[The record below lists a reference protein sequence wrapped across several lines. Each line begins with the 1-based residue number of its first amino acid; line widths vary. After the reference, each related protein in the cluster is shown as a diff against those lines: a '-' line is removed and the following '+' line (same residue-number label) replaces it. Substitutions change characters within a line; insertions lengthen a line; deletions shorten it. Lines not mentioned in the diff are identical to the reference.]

1 MSSYQDRPRW
11 NDIFVKRPVIAI
23 VVSLLL
29 LLAGLR
35 SAIDIP
41 VLQFPVIK
49 SSSIQIM
56 TPYPGATAESVQG
69 FVTEP
74 IERVANAI
82 PGVDYVESTT
92 TSGESIVTAWMKLN
106 EDSTDALA
114 ELSSG
119 LSQIR
124 LELPDGAEDPFIE
137 VSRADSP
144 YASFYLAVRVPETRP
159 LGEVTDI
166 VQRDIVPQ
174 LTSVPNVQRVENSG
188 VRPAMRIWL
197 NAWKMAALNVTAH
210 EVRDTLQS
218 NNVIS
223 ALGAS
228 ESATQRITLKTDAT
242 ARTAED
248 FQSMIIRS
256 ENGAEIRLGDVARI
270 ELGIEEMQ
278 MRSRYDQDI
287 VVFLPIYAAPG
298 ASEIA
303 VADALYDRIEEIN
316 KILPDDLELFMAF
329 DISNYMRDS
338 LREIVITLGETI
350 LLVGFV
356 VVALM
361 GSFRT
366 ALVPLMT
373 IPISLLGAVAAMSV
387 IGFSF
392 NLLTVLAIVLSVGL
406 VVDDAIVV
414 VENVARNLR
423 SGMSRYDAALT
434 SSRRLLG
441 PITAMTATLAVVY
454 APIGFLSGLS
464 GVLFREFAFALGIA
478 VLISGFVAL
487 TLSPILSAWVCPDQ
501 GHESATTRWVNRR
514 FDRTAD
520 IYARVVDFSLKWR
533 YQLIT
538 ASVFFSLLSAP
549 LYLFS
554 LKELSPVEDQSSLG
568 LVFESAPEASLT
580 ETLEGFYQ
588 VVSTLDDKPEP
599 SYMWQIVTPTGGFG
613 GQEFVPPGDRD
624 RPVKDMVFEIYQSIK
639 DSAIVSAIP
648 FEEASLPSAGRFD
661 VEVVITSSDSSENM
675 LKVARSIVDEA
686 QSSGNFLFVETD
698 IKIDR
703 VEAQFEIDKERLADL
718 GMSLGDLSGQIGL
731 MVSPAYITRFDERG
745 RAYRVIP
752 MLEDAQR
759 DSPSALLD
767 IPVKIPSGELV
778 PFGSLVTLTRTTE
791 PRALTRFQ
799 QKDGFKI
806 YGAILP
812 GTTKDQG
819 LSMIESIAERTLPD
833 GYVLDYL
840 GESRELRSEGNTMT
854 GVLGI
859 ATVLVFLVLAIQ
871 FNSFR
876 DPLIILLGS
885 IPLALFAALTIT
897 FLNFSTINIFSQVGL
912 ITLVGLVTKN
922 AILIVDFANH
932 ERMAGVD
939 KLNAIRN
946 GAIARLRPVLMTT
959 GATVLGHFPLVL
971 VTGAGA
977 EARNSIGAVL
987 VFGMLIGT
995 LFTLVILPAIYAV
1008 LASNRDMTKDITT
1021 DSAPVEDNQKALAEF
1036 T

>member
-1 MSSYQDRPRW
+1 MTAHQDRPRW
-11 NDIFVKRPVIAI
+11 NDIFVQRPVIAV
-23 VVSLLL
+23 VVSLFL

-35 SAIDIP
+35 AAIDIP

-49 SSSIQIM
+49 SSSIQII

-82 PGVDYVESTT
+82 PGVDYVESAT
-92 TSGESIVTAWMKLN
+92 TSGESIVTAWLQLN

-124 LELPDGAEDPFIE
+124 LELPEGAEDPFIE

-144 YASFYLAVRVPETRP
+144 YASFYLAVRIPENRP

-188 VRPAMRIWL
+188 VKPAMRIWL
-197 NAWKMAALNVTAH
+197 NAWKMAALDVTAH
-210 EVRDTLQS
+210 DVRETLQN
-218 NNVIS
+218 NNVIG

-228 ESATQRITLKTDAT
+228 ENATQRITLKTDST

-248 FQSMIIRS
+248 FQAMIIRARD
-256 ENGAEIRLGDVARI
+256 GAEIRLGDVARI
-270 ELGIEEMQ
+270 ELGLEEMQ
-278 MRSRYDQDI
+278 RRSRYDQDL

-303 VADALYDRIEEIN
+303 VADALYDRIDDIN
-316 KILPDDLELFMAF
+316 QVLPDDLELFMAF

-414 VENVARNLR
+414 VENVAKNLR
-423 SGMSRYDAALT
+423 SGMTRYEAALS

-441 PITAMTATLAVVY
+441 PIAAMTATLAVVY

-464 GVLFREFAFALGIA
+464 GVLFREFAFALAVA
-478 VLISGFVAL
+478 VLISGFVAM
-487 TLSPILSAWVCPDQ
+487 TLSPILSAWVCPSKGD
-501 GHESATTRWVNRR
+501 ESAATHWVNQR
-514 FDRTAD
+514 FDATAAA
-520 IYARVVDFSLKWR
+520 YARVVDFSIQWR

-538 ASVFFSLLSAP
+538 AGIFFSLLSAP
-549 LYLFS
+549 LYIYS

-568 LVFESAPEASLT
+568 LVVEAAPDASLE
-580 ETLEGFYQ
+580 ETLDGFYQ
-588 VVSTLDDKPEP
+588 VVSTLEDKPEP
-599 SYMWQIVTPTGGFG
+599 SYMWQVVTPTGGFG
-613 GQEFVPPGDRD
+613 GQEFVTPDERE
-624 RPVKDMVFEIYQSIK
+624 RPVKDMVFEIYESIK
-639 DSAIVSAIP
+639 QSSIVSAIP

-661 VEVVITSSDSSENM
+661 VEVVITSSDSNENM
-675 LKVARSIVDEA
+675 LKYARSIVEEA
-686 QSSGNFLFVETD
+686 QAAGRFLFVETD

-703 VEAQFEIDKERLADL
+703 MEAQFELDKERLADL
-718 GMSLGDLSGQIGL
+718 GMSLGDLSAQMSL
-731 MVSPAYITRFDERG
+731 MVSPAYVTRFDERG
-745 RAYRVIP
+745 RSYRVIP
-752 MLEDAQR
+752 MLENAQR
-759 DSPSALLD
+759 DSPQALLD
-767 IPVKIPSGELV
+767 IPVRIPNGELV
-778 PFGSLVTLTRTTE
+778 PFGSLVSLQRSTE

-819 LSMIESIAERTLPD
+819 LSLIESIAERTLPD

-840 GESRELRSEGNTMT
+840 GESRELRSEGSTMT

-859 ATVLVFLVLAIQ
+859 ATVLVFFVLAVQ

-912 ITLVGLVTKN
+912 VTLVGLVTKN
-922 AILIVDFANH
+922 AILIVDFANQ
-932 ERMAGVD
+932 ERVAGVAKFD
-939 KLNAIRN
+939 AIRH
-946 GAIARLRPVLMTT
+946 GAAARLRPVLMTT

-995 LFTLVILPAIYAV
+995 LFTLIILPAIYAV
-1008 LASNRDMTKDITT
+1008 LASNRDMTMDAGVSIS
-1021 DSAPVEDNQKALAEF
+1021 DAGADNPHAL

>member
-144 YASFYLAVRVPETRP
+144 YASFYLAVRVPETLP

-218 NNVIS
+218 NNVIG

-423 SGMSRYDAALT
+423 SGMSRYEAALT

-464 GVLFREFAFALGIA
+464 GVLFREFAFALGVA
-478 VLISGFVAL
+478 VLISGFVAM

-501 GHESATTRWVNRR
+501 GHESVTTRWVNRR
-514 FDRTAD
+514 FDRTAE
-520 IYARVVDFSLKWR
+520 IYSRVVDFSLRWR

-568 LVFESAPEASLT
+568 PVFESAPEASLT

-588 VVSTLDDKPEP
+588 VVSTLDEKPEP

-703 VEAQFEIDKERLADL
+703 VEAQYEIDKERLADL
-718 GMSLGDLSGQIGL
+718 GMSLGDLSAQMGL
-731 MVSPAYITRFDERG
+731 MVSSAYITRFDERG

-767 IPVKIPSGELV
+767 IPVKIPNGELV

-932 ERMAGVD
+932 ERMAGVE
-939 KLNAIRN
+939 KLDAIRN

-1008 LASNRDMTKDITT
+1008 LASNRDMTKDIAT
-1021 DSAPVEDNQKALAEF
+1021 DSASAEDNQTALA
-1036 T
+1036 

>member
-1 MSSYQDRPRW
+1 MTAHQDRPRW
-11 NDIFVKRPVIAI
+11 NDIFVQRPVIAV
-23 VVSLLL
+23 VVSLFL

-35 SAIDIP
+35 AAIDIP

-49 SSSIQIM
+49 SSSIQII

-82 PGVDYVESTT
+82 PGVDYVESAT
-92 TSGESIVTAWMKLN
+92 TSGESIVTAWLQLN

-124 LELPDGAEDPFIE
+124 LELPEGAEDPFIE

-144 YASFYLAVRVPETRP
+144 YASFYLAVRIPENRP

-188 VRPAMRIWL
+188 VKPAMRIWL
-197 NAWKMAALNVTAH
+197 NAWKMAALDVTAH
-210 EVRDTLQS
+210 DVRETLQN
-218 NNVIS
+218 NNVIG

-228 ESATQRITLKTDAT
+228 ENATQRITLKTDST

-248 FQSMIIRS
+248 FQAMIIRARD
-256 ENGAEIRLGDVARI
+256 GAEIRLGDVARI
-270 ELGIEEMQ
+270 ELGLEEMQ
-278 MRSRYDQDI
+278 RRSRYDQDL

-303 VADALYDRIEEIN
+303 VADALYDRIDDIN
-316 KILPDDLELFMAF
+316 QVLPDDLELFMAF

-414 VENVARNLR
+414 VENVAKNLR
-423 SGMSRYDAALT
+423 SGMTRCEAALS

-441 PITAMTATLAVVY
+441 PIAAMTATLAVVY

-464 GVLFREFAFALGIA
+464 GVLFREFAFALAVA
-478 VLISGFVAL
+478 VLISGFVAM
-487 TLSPILSAWVCPDQ
+487 TLSPILSAWVCPSKGD
-501 GHESATTRWVNRR
+501 ESAATHWVNQR
-514 FDRTAD
+514 FDATAAA
-520 IYARVVDFSLKWR
+520 YARVVDFSIQWR

-538 ASVFFSLLSAP
+538 AGIFFSLLSAP
-549 LYLFS
+549 LYIYS

-568 LVFESAPEASLT
+568 LVVEAAPDASLE
-580 ETLEGFYQ
+580 ETLDGFYQ
-588 VVSTLDDKPEP
+588 VVSTLEDKPEP
-599 SYMWQIVTPTGGFG
+599 SYMWQVVTPTGGFG
-613 GQEFVPPGDRD
+613 GQEFVTPDERE
-624 RPVKDMVFEIYQSIK
+624 RPVKDMVFEIYESIK
-639 DSAIVSAIP
+639 QSSIVSAIP

-675 LKVARSIVDEA
+675 LKYARSIVEEA
-686 QSSGNFLFVETD
+686 QAAGRFLFVETD

-703 VEAQFEIDKERLADL
+703 MEAQFELDKERLADL
-718 GMSLGDLSGQIGL
+718 GMSLGDLSAQMSL
-731 MVSPAYITRFDERG
+731 MVSPAYVTRFDERG
-745 RAYRVIP
+745 RSYRVIP
-752 MLEDAQR
+752 MLENAQR
-759 DSPSALLD
+759 DSPQALLD
-767 IPVKIPSGELV
+767 IPVRIPNGELV
-778 PFGSLVTLTRTTE
+778 PFGSLVSLQRSTE

-819 LSMIESIAERTLPD
+819 LSLIESIAERTLPD

-840 GESRELRSEGNTMT
+840 GESRELRSEGSTMT

-859 ATVLVFLVLAIQ
+859 ATVLVFFVLAVQ

-912 ITLVGLVTKN
+912 VTLVGLVTKN
-922 AILIVDFANH
+922 AILIVDFANQ
-932 ERMAGVD
+932 ERVAGVAKFD
-939 KLNAIRN
+939 AIRH
-946 GAIARLRPVLMTT
+946 GAVARLRPVLMTT

-995 LFTLVILPAIYAV
+995 LFTLIILPAIYAV
-1008 LASNRDMTKDITT
+1008 LASNRDMTMDAGVSIS
-1021 DSAPVEDNQKALAEF
+1021 DAGADNPHAL

>member
-1 MSSYQDRPRW
+1 MTAHQDRPRW
-11 NDIFVKRPVIAI
+11 NDIFVQRPVIAV
-23 VVSLLL
+23 VVSLFL

-35 SAIDIP
+35 AAIDIP

-49 SSSIQIM
+49 SSSIQII

-82 PGVDYVESTT
+82 PGVDYVESAT
-92 TSGESIVTAWMKLN
+92 TSGESIVTAWLQLN

-124 LELPDGAEDPFIE
+124 LELPEGAEDPFIE

-144 YASFYLAVRVPETRP
+144 YASFYLAVRIPENRP

-188 VRPAMRIWL
+188 VKPAMRIWL
-197 NAWKMAALNVTAH
+197 NAWKMAALDVTAH
-210 EVRDTLQS
+210 DVRETLQN
-218 NNVIS
+218 NNVIG

-228 ESATQRITLKTDAT
+228 ENATQRITLKTGST

-248 FQSMIIRS
+248 FQAMIIRARD
-256 ENGAEIRLGDVARI
+256 GAEIRLGDVARI
-270 ELGIEEMQ
+270 ELGLEEMQ
-278 MRSRYDQDI
+278 RRSRYDQDL

-303 VADALYDRIEEIN
+303 VADALYDRIDDIN
-316 KILPDDLELFMAF
+316 QVLPDDLELFMAF

-414 VENVARNLR
+414 VENVAKNLR
-423 SGMSRYDAALT
+423 SGMTRYEAALS

-441 PITAMTATLAVVY
+441 PIAAMTATLAVVY

-464 GVLFREFAFALGIA
+464 GVLFREFAFALAVA
-478 VLISGFVAL
+478 VLISGFVAM
-487 TLSPILSAWVCPDQ
+487 TLSPILSAWVCPSKGD
-501 GHESATTRWVNRR
+501 ESAATHWVNQR
-514 FDRTAD
+514 FDATAAA
-520 IYARVVDFSLKWR
+520 YARVVDFSIQWR

-538 ASVFFSLLSAP
+538 AGIFFSLLSAP
-549 LYLFS
+549 LYIYS

-568 LVFESAPEASLT
+568 LVVEAAPDASLE
-580 ETLEGFYQ
+580 ETLDGFYQ
-588 VVSTLDDKPEP
+588 VVSTLEDKPEP
-599 SYMWQIVTPTGGFG
+599 SYMWQVVTPTGGFG
-613 GQEFVPPGDRD
+613 GQEFVTPDERE
-624 RPVKDMVFEIYQSIK
+624 RPVKDMVFEIYESIK
-639 DSAIVSAIP
+639 QSSIVSAIP

-661 VEVVITSSDSSENM
+661 VEVVITSSDSNENM
-675 LKVARSIVDEA
+675 LRYARSIVEEA
-686 QSSGNFLFVETD
+686 QAAGRFLFVETD

-703 VEAQFEIDKERLADL
+703 MEAQFELDKERLADL
-718 GMSLGDLSGQIGL
+718 GMSLGDLSAQMSL
-731 MVSPAYITRFDERG
+731 MVSPAYVTRFDERG
-745 RAYRVIP
+745 RSYRVIP
-752 MLEDAQR
+752 MLENAQR
-759 DSPSALLD
+759 DSPQALLD
-767 IPVKIPSGELV
+767 IPVRVPNGELV
-778 PFGSLVTLTRTTE
+778 PFGSLVSLQRSTE

-819 LSMIESIAERTLPD
+819 LSLIESIAERTLPD

-840 GESRELRSEGNTMT
+840 GESRELRSEGSTMT

-859 ATVLVFLVLAIQ
+859 ATVLVFFVLAVQ

-912 ITLVGLVTKN
+912 VTLVGLVTKN
-922 AILIVDFANH
+922 AILIVDFANQ
-932 ERMAGVD
+932 ERVAGVAKFD
-939 KLNAIRN
+939 AIRH
-946 GAIARLRPVLMTT
+946 GAVARLRPVLMTT

-995 LFTLVILPAIYAV
+995 LFTLIILPAIYAV
-1008 LASNRDMTKDITT
+1008 LASNRDMTIDAGVSIS
-1021 DSAPVEDNQKALAEF
+1021 DAGADNPHAL

>member
-1 MSSYQDRPRW
+1 MSSHQDRPRW

-106 EDSTDALA
+106 ENSTDALA

-464 GVLFREFAFALGIA
+464 GVLFREFAFALGVA
-478 VLISGFVAL
+478 VLISGFVAM

-514 FDRTAD
+514 FDRTAE

-580 ETLEGFYQ
+580 ETLQGFYQ
-588 VVSTLDDKPEP
+588 VVSTLDEKPEP

-718 GMSLGDLSGQIGL
+718 GMSLGDLSAQMGL

-752 MLEDAQR
+752 MLEDEQR
-759 DSPSALLD
+759 DSPSALMD
-767 IPVKIPSGELV
+767 IPIKIPNGELV

-932 ERMAGVD
+932 ERIAGVQ
-939 KLNAIRN
+939 KLDAIRN

-1008 LASNRDMTKDITT
+1008 LASNRDMTRDIAT
-1021 DSAPVEDNQKALAEF
+1021 DSASAEDNQTALA
-1036 T
+1036 

>member
-144 YASFYLAVRVPETRP
+144 YASFYLAVRVPETQP

-218 NNVIS
+218 NNVIG

-316 KILPDDLELFMAF
+316 KILPDGLELFMAF

-423 SGMSRYDAALT
+423 SGMSRYEAALT

-464 GVLFREFAFALGIA
+464 GVLFREFAFALGVA
-478 VLISGFVAL
+478 VLISGFVAM

-501 GHESATTRWVNRR
+501 GHESVTTRWVNRR
-514 FDRTAD
+514 FDRTAE
-520 IYARVVDFSLKWR
+520 IYSRVVDFSLRWR

-538 ASVFFSLLSAP
+538 ASIFFSLLSVP

-568 LVFESAPEASLT
+568 LVFESAPEASLA
-580 ETLEGFYQ
+580 ETLQGFYQ
-588 VVSTLDDKPEP
+588 VVTTLDEKPEP

-703 VEAQFEIDKERLADL
+703 VEAQFKIDKERLADL
-718 GMSLGDLSGQIGL
+718 GMSLGDLSAQMGL

-752 MLEDAQR
+752 MLEDEQR
-759 DSPSALLD
+759 NSPSALLD
-767 IPVKIPSGELV
+767 IPIKIPNGELV
-778 PFGSLVTLTRTTE
+778 PFGSLVTLTRTAE

-1008 LASNRDMTKDITT
+1008 LASNRDMTKDIAT
-1021 DSAPVEDNQKALAEF
+1021 DSAPVEDNQKALADF

>member
-1 MSSYQDRPRW
+1 MTAHQDRPRW
-11 NDIFVKRPVIAI
+11 NDIFVQRPVIAV
-23 VVSLLL
+23 VVSLFL

-35 SAIDIP
+35 AAIDIP

-49 SSSIQIM
+49 SSSIQII

-82 PGVDYVESTT
+82 PGVDYVESAT
-92 TSGESIVTAWMKLN
+92 TSGESIVTAWLQLN

-124 LELPDGAEDPFIE
+124 LELPEGAEDPFIE

-144 YASFYLAVRVPETRP
+144 YASFYLAVRIPENRP

-188 VRPAMRIWL
+188 VKPAMRIWL
-197 NAWKMAALNVTAH
+197 NAWKMAALDVTAH
-210 EVRDTLQS
+210 DVRETLQN
-218 NNVIS
+218 NNVIG

-228 ESATQRITLKTDAT
+228 ENTTQRITLKTDST

-248 FQSMIIRS
+248 FQAMIIRARD
-256 ENGAEIRLGDVARI
+256 GAEIRLGDVARI
-270 ELGIEEMQ
+270 ELGLEEMQ
-278 MRSRYDQDI
+278 RRSRYDQDL

-303 VADALYDRIEEIN
+303 VADALYDRIDDIN
-316 KILPDDLELFMAF
+316 QVLPDDLELFMAF

-414 VENVARNLR
+414 VENVAKNLR
-423 SGMSRYDAALT
+423 SGMTRYEAALS

-441 PITAMTATLAVVY
+441 PIAAMTATLAVVY

-464 GVLFREFAFALGIA
+464 GVLFREFAFALAVA
-478 VLISGFVAL
+478 VLISGFVAM
-487 TLSPILSAWVCPDQ
+487 TLSPILSAWVCPSKGD
-501 GHESATTRWVNRR
+501 ESAATHWINQR
-514 FDRTAD
+514 FDATAAA
-520 IYARVVDFSLKWR
+520 YARVVDFSIQWR

-538 ASVFFSLLSAP
+538 AGIFFSLLSAP
-549 LYLFS
+549 LYIYS

-568 LVFESAPEASLT
+568 LVVEAAPDASLE
-580 ETLEGFYQ
+580 ETLDGFYQ
-588 VVSTLDDKPEP
+588 VVSTLEDKPEP
-599 SYMWQIVTPTGGFG
+599 SYMWQVVTPTGGFG
-613 GQEFVPPGDRD
+613 GQEFVTPDERE
-624 RPVKDMVFEIYQSIK
+624 RPVKDMVFEIYESIK
-639 DSAIVSAIP
+639 QSSIVSAIP

-675 LKVARSIVDEA
+675 LKYARSIVEEA
-686 QSSGNFLFVETD
+686 QAAGRFLFVETD

-703 VEAQFEIDKERLADL
+703 MEAQFELDKERLADL
-718 GMSLGDLSGQIGL
+718 GMSLGDLSAQMSL
-731 MVSPAYITRFDERG
+731 MVSPAYVTRFDERG
-745 RAYRVIP
+745 RSYRVIP
-752 MLEDAQR
+752 MLENAQR
-759 DSPSALLD
+759 DSPQALLD
-767 IPVKIPSGELV
+767 IPVRIPNGELV
-778 PFGSLVTLTRTTE
+778 PFGSLVSLQRSTE

-819 LSMIESIAERTLPD
+819 LSLIESIAERTLPD

-859 ATVLVFLVLAIQ
+859 ATVLVFFVLAVQ

-912 ITLVGLVTKN
+912 VTLVGLVTKN
-922 AILIVDFANH
+922 AILIVDFANQ
-932 ERMAGVD
+932 ERVAGVAKFD
-939 KLNAIRN
+939 AIRH
-946 GAIARLRPVLMTT
+946 GAVARLRPVLMTT

-995 LFTLVILPAIYAV
+995 LFTLIILPAIYAV
-1008 LASNRDMTKDITT
+1008 LASNRDMTMDAKVTV
-1021 DSAPVEDNQKALAEF
+1021 SKAGADNPHAL

>member
-1 MSSYQDRPRW
+1 MTGYQDRPRW
-11 NDIFVKRPVIAI
+11 NDIFVKRPVIAV

-29 LLAGLR
+29 LLAGIR
-35 SAIDIP
+35 AAIDIP

-49 SSSIQIM
+49 SSSIQIT

-92 TSGESIVTAWMKLN
+92 TSGQSIVTAWMQLN

-144 YASFYLAVRVPETRP
+144 YASFYLAVRIPEGRP

-188 VRPAMRIWL
+188 VKPAMRIWL

-210 EVRDTLQS
+210 DVKTTLES
-218 NNVIS
+218 NNVIG

-242 ARTAED
+242 ARTADD
-248 FQSMIIRS
+248 FRSMIIRA
-256 ENGAEIRLGDVARI
+256 EDGAEIRLGDVARI
-270 ELGIEEMQ
+270 ELGMEEAQ
-278 MRSRYDQDI
+278 MRSRYDQDL

-303 VADALYDRIEEIN
+303 VADALYERIDDIN

-338 LREIVITLGETI
+338 LREIVSTLGETI

-373 IPISLLGAVAAMSV
+373 IPISLLGAVAAMSI

-423 SGMSRYDAALT
+423 SGMSRYEAAIT

-441 PITAMTATLAVVY
+441 PIMAMTATLAVVY

-464 GVLFREFAFALGIA
+464 GVLFREFAFALAIA
-478 VLISGFVAL
+478 VLISGFVAM
-487 TLSPILSAWVCPDQ
+487 TLSPILSAWVCPDK
-501 GHESATTRWVNRR
+501 GHESATTRWVNQR
-514 FDRTAD
+514 FDATSKA
-520 IYARVVDFSLKWR
+520 YARVVDFSLKWR

-538 ASVFFSLLSAP
+538 AGVFLSLLSAP

-568 LVFESAPEASLT
+568 LVFESAPESSLE
-580 ETLEGFYQ
+580 ETYEGFYQ
-588 VVSTLDDKPEP
+588 VVQTLADKPEP

-613 GQEFVPPGDRD
+613 GQEFVSPEERD
-624 RPVKDMVFEIYQSIK
+624 RTVKDMVFEIYQSIK
-639 DSAIVSAIP
+639 GSTIVSAIP

-661 VEVVITSSDSSENM
+661 VEVIITSSDSAENM

-686 QSSGNFLFVETD
+686 RTSGNFLFVETD

-718 GMSLGDLSGQIGL
+718 GMSLGDLSAQMGL
-731 MVSPAYITRFDERG
+731 MVSSAYITRFDERG

-752 MLEDAQR
+752 MLENEQR
-759 DSPSALLD
+759 DSPAALLD
-767 IPVKIPSGELV
+767 IPIRTPNGELV
-778 PFGSLVTLTRTTE
+778 PFGSLVSLTRSTE

-819 LSMIESIAERTLPD
+819 LSLIEDIAARTLPD

-859 ATVLVFLVLAIQ
+859 ATALVFFVLAIQ

-912 ITLVGLVTKN
+912 VTLVGLVTKN
-922 AILIVDFANH
+922 AILIVDFANR
-932 ERMAGVD
+932 ERMAGVE
-939 KLNAIRN
+939 KLDAIRN

-995 LFTLVILPAIYAV
+995 LFTLVVLPAVYAV
-1008 LASNRDMTKDITT
+1008 LASNRDMTKDISLSEPNPQI
-1021 DSAPVEDNQKALAEF
+1021 DIQPAIA
-1036 T
+1036 

>member
-1 MSSYQDRPRW
+1 MSSHQDRPRW

-144 YASFYLAVRVPETRP
+144 YASFYLAVKVPETQP

-218 NNVIS
+218 NNVIG

-228 ESATQRITLKTDAT
+228 ESATQRITLKTNAT

-464 GVLFREFAFALGIA
+464 GVLFREFAFALGVA

-568 LVFESAPEASLT
+568 LVFESAPEASLA
-580 ETLEGFYQ
+580 ETLQGFYQ
-588 VVSTLDDKPEP
+588 VVSTLEEKPEP

-624 RPVKDMVFEIYQSIK
+624 RPVKDMVFEIYQSVK

-718 GMSLGDLSGQIGL
+718 GMSLGDLSAQMGL

-752 MLEDAQR
+752 MLEDEQR

-767 IPVKIPSGELV
+767 IPIKIPNGELV

-932 ERMAGVD
+932 ERMAGVE
-939 KLNAIRN
+939 KLDAIRN

-1008 LASNRDMTKDITT
+1008 LASNRDMTRDIAT
-1021 DSAPVEDNQKALAEF
+1021 DSASAEDNQTALA
-1036 T
+1036 

>member
-1 MSSYQDRPRW
+1 MSSHQDRPRW

-106 EDSTDALA
+106 ENSTDALA

-218 NNVIS
+218 NNIIS

-464 GVLFREFAFALGIA
+464 GVLFREFAFALGVA

-568 LVFESAPEASLT
+568 LVFESAPEASLA
-580 ETLEGFYQ
+580 ETLQGFYQ

-718 GMSLGDLSGQIGL
+718 GMSLGDLSAQMGL

-752 MLEDAQR
+752 MLEDEQR

-767 IPVKIPSGELV
+767 IPIKIPNGELV

-819 LSMIESIAERTLPD
+819 LSMIESITERTLPD

-932 ERMAGVD
+932 ERMAGVE
-939 KLNAIRN
+939 KLDAIRN

-1008 LASNRDMTKDITT
+1008 LASNRDMTKDIAT
-1021 DSAPVEDNQKALAEF
+1021 DSASAEDNQTALA
-1036 T
+1036 

>member
-1 MSSYQDRPRW
+1 MSSHQDRPRW

-106 EDSTDALA
+106 ENSTDALA

-361 GSFRT
+361 GSFRK

-464 GVLFREFAFALGIA
+464 GVLFREFAFALGVA

-568 LVFESAPEASLT
+568 LVFESAPEASLA
-580 ETLEGFYQ
+580 ETLQGFYQ

-718 GMSLGDLSGQIGL
+718 GMSLGDLSAQMGL
-731 MVSPAYITRFDERG
+731 MVSPAYITRFDERD

-752 MLEDAQR
+752 MLEDEQR

-767 IPVKIPSGELV
+767 IPIKIPNGELV

-932 ERMAGVD
+932 ERMAGVE
-939 KLNAIRN
+939 KLDAIRN

-1008 LASNRDMTKDITT
+1008 LASNRDMTKDIAT
-1021 DSAPVEDNQKALAEF
+1021 DSASAEDNQTALA
-1036 T
+1036 

>member
-1 MSSYQDRPRW
+1 MTAHQDRPRW
-11 NDIFVKRPVIAI
+11 NDIFVQRPVIAV
-23 VVSLLL
+23 VVSLFL

-35 SAIDIP
+35 AAIDIP

-49 SSSIQIM
+49 SSSIQII

-82 PGVDYVESTT
+82 PGVDYVESAT
-92 TSGESIVTAWMKLN
+92 TSGESIVTAWLQLN

-124 LELPDGAEDPFIE
+124 LELPEGAEDPFIE

-144 YASFYLAVRVPETRP
+144 YASFYLAVRIPENRP

-188 VRPAMRIWL
+188 VKPAMRIWL
-197 NAWKMAALNVTAH
+197 NAWKMAALDVTAH
-210 EVRDTLQS
+210 DVRETLQN
-218 NNVIS
+218 NNVIG

-228 ESATQRITLKTDAT
+228 ENATQRITLKTDST

-248 FQSMIIRS
+248 FQAMIIRARD
-256 ENGAEIRLGDVARI
+256 GAEIRLGDVARI
-270 ELGIEEMQ
+270 ELGLEEMQ
-278 MRSRYDQDI
+278 RRSRYDQDL

-303 VADALYDRIEEIN
+303 VADALYDRIDDIN
-316 KILPDDLELFMAF
+316 QVLPDDLELFMAF

-414 VENVARNLR
+414 VENVAKNLR
-423 SGMSRYDAALT
+423 SGMTRYEAALS

-441 PITAMTATLAVVY
+441 PIAAMTATLAVVY

-464 GVLFREFAFALGIA
+464 GVLFREFAFALAVA
-478 VLISGFVAL
+478 VLISGFVAM
-487 TLSPILSAWVCPDQ
+487 TLSPILSAWVCPSKGD
-501 GHESATTRWVNRR
+501 ESAATHWVNQR
-514 FDRTAD
+514 FDATAAA
-520 IYARVVDFSLKWR
+520 YARVVDFSIQWR

-538 ASVFFSLLSAP
+538 AGIFFSLLSAP
-549 LYLFS
+549 LYIYS

-568 LVFESAPEASLT
+568 LVVEAAPDASLE
-580 ETLEGFYQ
+580 ETLDGFYQ
-588 VVSTLDDKPEP
+588 VVSTLEDKPEP
-599 SYMWQIVTPTGGFG
+599 SYMWQVVTPTGGFG
-613 GQEFVPPGDRD
+613 GQEFVTPDERE
-624 RPVKDMVFEIYQSIK
+624 RPVKDMVFEIYESIK
-639 DSAIVSAIP
+639 QSSIVSAIP

-675 LKVARSIVDEA
+675 LRYARSIVEEA
-686 QSSGNFLFVETD
+686 QAAGRFLFVETD

-703 VEAQFEIDKERLADL
+703 MEAQFELDKERLADL
-718 GMSLGDLSGQIGL
+718 GMSLGDLSAQMSL
-731 MVSPAYITRFDERG
+731 MVSPAYVTRFDERG
-745 RAYRVIP
+745 RSYRVIP
-752 MLEDAQR
+752 MLENAQR
-759 DSPSALLD
+759 DSPQALLD
-767 IPVKIPSGELV
+767 IPVRVPNGELV
-778 PFGSLVTLTRTTE
+778 PFGSLVSLQRSTE

-819 LSMIESIAERTLPD
+819 LSLIESIAERTLPD

-840 GESRELRSEGNTMT
+840 GESRELRSEGSTMT

-859 ATVLVFLVLAIQ
+859 ATVLVFFVLAVQ

-912 ITLVGLVTKN
+912 VTLVGLVTKN
-922 AILIVDFANH
+922 AILIVDFANQ
-932 ERMAGVD
+932 ERVAGVAKFD
-939 KLNAIRN
+939 AIRH
-946 GAIARLRPVLMTT
+946 GAVARLRPVLMTT

-995 LFTLVILPAIYAV
+995 LFTLIILPAIYAV
-1008 LASNRDMTKDITT
+1008 LASNRDMTIDAGVSIS
-1021 DSAPVEDNQKALAEF
+1021 DAGADNPHAL

>member
-1 MSSYQDRPRW
+1 MTAHQDRPRW
-11 NDIFVKRPVIAI
+11 NDIFVQRPVIAV
-23 VVSLLL
+23 VVSLFL

-35 SAIDIP
+35 AAIDIP

-49 SSSIQIM
+49 SSSIQII

-82 PGVDYVESTT
+82 PGVDYVESAT
-92 TSGESIVTAWMKLN
+92 TSGESIVTAWLQLN

-124 LELPDGAEDPFIE
+124 LELPEGAEDPFIE

-144 YASFYLAVRVPETRP
+144 YASFYLAVRIPENRP

-188 VRPAMRIWL
+188 VKPAMRIWL
-197 NAWKMAALNVTAH
+197 NAWKMAALDVTAH
-210 EVRDTLQS
+210 DVRETLQN
-218 NNVIS
+218 NNVIG

-228 ESATQRITLKTDAT
+228 ENATQRITLKTDST

-248 FQSMIIRS
+248 FQAMIIRARD
-256 ENGAEIRLGDVARI
+256 GAEIRLGDVARI
-270 ELGIEEMQ
+270 ELGLEEMQ
-278 MRSRYDQDI
+278 RRSRYDQDL

-303 VADALYDRIEEIN
+303 VADALYDRIDDIN
-316 KILPDDLELFMAF
+316 QVLPDDLELFMAF

-414 VENVARNLR
+414 VENVAKNLR
-423 SGMSRYDAALT
+423 SGMTRYEAALS

-441 PITAMTATLAVVY
+441 PIAAMTATLAVVY

-464 GVLFREFAFALGIA
+464 GVLFREFAFALAVA
-478 VLISGFVAL
+478 VLISGFVAM
-487 TLSPILSAWVCPDQ
+487 TLSPILSAWVCPSKGD
-501 GHESATTRWVNRR
+501 ESAATHWVNQR
-514 FDRTAD
+514 FDATAAA
-520 IYARVVDFSLKWR
+520 YARVVDFSIQWR

-538 ASVFFSLLSAP
+538 AGIFFSLLSAP
-549 LYLFS
+549 LYIYS

-568 LVFESAPEASLT
+568 LVVEAAPDASLE
-580 ETLEGFYQ
+580 ETLDGFYQ
-588 VVSTLDDKPEP
+588 VVSTLEDKPEP
-599 SYMWQIVTPTGGFG
+599 SYMWQVVTPTGGFG
-613 GQEFVPPGDRD
+613 GQEFVTPDERE
-624 RPVKDMVFEIYQSIK
+624 RPVKDMVFEIYESIK
-639 DSAIVSAIP
+639 QSSIVSAIP

-675 LKVARSIVDEA
+675 LKYARSIVEEA
-686 QSSGNFLFVETD
+686 QAAGRFLFVETD

-703 VEAQFEIDKERLADL
+703 MEAQFELDKERLADL
-718 GMSLGDLSGQIGL
+718 GMSLGDLSAQMSL
-731 MVSPAYITRFDERG
+731 MVSPAYVTRFDERG
-745 RAYRVIP
+745 RSYRVIP
-752 MLEDAQR
+752 MLENAQR
-759 DSPSALLD
+759 DSPQALLD
-767 IPVKIPSGELV
+767 IPVRIPNGELV
-778 PFGSLVTLTRTTE
+778 PFGSLVSLQRSTE

-819 LSMIESIAERTLPD
+819 LSLIESIAERTLPD

-840 GESRELRSEGNTMT
+840 GESRELRSEGSTMT

-859 ATVLVFLVLAIQ
+859 ATVLVFFVLAVQ

-912 ITLVGLVTKN
+912 VTLVGLVTKN
-922 AILIVDFANH
+922 AILIVDFANQ
-932 ERMAGVD
+932 ERVAGVAKFD
-939 KLNAIRN
+939 AIRH
-946 GAIARLRPVLMTT
+946 GAVARLRPVLMTT

-995 LFTLVILPAIYAV
+995 LFTLIILPAIYAV
-1008 LASNRDMTKDITT
+1008 LASNRDMTMDAKVTV
-1021 DSAPVEDNQKALAEF
+1021 SKAGADNPHAL

>member
-1 MSSYQDRPRW
+1 MTAHQDRPRW
-11 NDIFVKRPVIAI
+11 NDIFVQRPVIAV
-23 VVSLLL
+23 VVSLFL

-35 SAIDIP
+35 AAIDIP

-49 SSSIQIM
+49 SSSIQII

-82 PGVDYVESTT
+82 PGVDYVESAT
-92 TSGESIVTAWMKLN
+92 TSGESIVTAWLQLN

-124 LELPDGAEDPFIE
+124 LELPEGAEDPFIE

-144 YASFYLAVRVPETRP
+144 YASFYLAVRIPENRP

-188 VRPAMRIWL
+188 VKPAMRIWL
-197 NAWKMAALNVTAH
+197 NAWKMAALDVTAH
-210 EVRDTLQS
+210 DVRETLQN
-218 NNVIS
+218 NNVIG

-228 ESATQRITLKTDAT
+228 ENTTQRITLKTDST

-248 FQSMIIRS
+248 FQAMIIRARD
-256 ENGAEIRLGDVARI
+256 GAEIRLGDVARI
-270 ELGIEEMQ
+270 ELGLEEMQ
-278 MRSRYDQDI
+278 RRSRYDQDL

-303 VADALYDRIEEIN
+303 VADALYDRIDDIN
-316 KILPDDLELFMAF
+316 QVLPDDLELFMAF

-414 VENVARNLR
+414 VENVAKNLR
-423 SGMSRYDAALT
+423 SGMTRYEAALS

-441 PITAMTATLAVVY
+441 PIAAMTATLAVVY

-464 GVLFREFAFALGIA
+464 GVLFREFAFALAVA
-478 VLISGFVAL
+478 VLISGFVAM
-487 TLSPILSAWVCPDQ
+487 TLSPILSAWVCPSKGD
-501 GHESATTRWVNRR
+501 ESAATHWVNQR
-514 FDRTAD
+514 FDATAAA
-520 IYARVVDFSLKWR
+520 YARVVDFSIQWR

-538 ASVFFSLLSAP
+538 AGIFFSLLSAP
-549 LYLFS
+549 LYIYS

-568 LVFESAPEASLT
+568 LVVEAAPDASLE
-580 ETLEGFYQ
+580 ETLDGFYQ
-588 VVSTLDDKPEP
+588 VVSTLEDKPEP
-599 SYMWQIVTPTGGFG
+599 SYMWQVVTPTGGFG
-613 GQEFVPPGDRD
+613 GQEFVTPDERE
-624 RPVKDMVFEIYQSIK
+624 RPVKDMVFEIYESIK
-639 DSAIVSAIP
+639 QSSIVSAIP

-675 LKVARSIVDEA
+675 LRYARSIVEEA
-686 QSSGNFLFVETD
+686 QAAGRFLFVETD

-703 VEAQFEIDKERLADL
+703 MEAQFELDKERLADL
-718 GMSLGDLSGQIGL
+718 GMSLGDLSAQMSL
-731 MVSPAYITRFDERG
+731 MVSPAYVTRFDERG
-745 RAYRVIP
+745 RSYRVIP
-752 MLEDAQR
+752 MLENAQR
-759 DSPSALLD
+759 DSPQALLD
-767 IPVKIPSGELV
+767 IPVRVPNGELV
-778 PFGSLVTLTRTTE
+778 PFGSLVSLQRSTE

-819 LSMIESIAERTLPD
+819 LSLIESIAERTLPD

-840 GESRELRSEGNTMT
+840 GESRELRREGNTMT

-859 ATVLVFLVLAIQ
+859 ATVLVFFVLAVQ

-912 ITLVGLVTKN
+912 VTLVGLVTKN
-922 AILIVDFANH
+922 AILIVDFANQ
-932 ERMAGVD
+932 ERVAGVAKFD
-939 KLNAIRN
+939 AIRH
-946 GAIARLRPVLMTT
+946 GAVARLRPVLMTT

-995 LFTLVILPAIYAV
+995 LFTLIILPAIYAV
-1008 LASNRDMTKDITT
+1008 LASNRDMTMDAGVSIS
-1021 DSAPVEDNQKALAEF
+1021 DAGADNPHAL

>member
-1 MSSYQDRPRW
+1 MTAHQDRPRW
-11 NDIFVKRPVIAI
+11 NDIFVQRPVIAV
-23 VVSLLL
+23 VVSLFL

-35 SAIDIP
+35 AAIDIP

-49 SSSIQIM
+49 SSSIQII

-82 PGVDYVESTT
+82 PGVDYVESAT
-92 TSGESIVTAWMKLN
+92 TSGESIVTAWLQLN

-124 LELPDGAEDPFIE
+124 LELPEGAEDPFIE

-144 YASFYLAVRVPETRP
+144 YASFYLAVRIPENRP

-188 VRPAMRIWL
+188 VKPAMRIWL
-197 NAWKMAALNVTAH
+197 NAWKMAALDVTAH
-210 EVRDTLQS
+210 DVRETLQN
-218 NNVIS
+218 NNVIG

-228 ESATQRITLKTDAT
+228 ENTTQRITLKTDST

-248 FQSMIIRS
+248 FQAMIIRARD
-256 ENGAEIRLGDVARI
+256 GAEIRLGDVARI
-270 ELGIEEMQ
+270 ELGLEEMQ
-278 MRSRYDQDI
+278 RRSRYDQDL

-303 VADALYDRIEEIN
+303 VADALYDRIDDIN
-316 KILPDDLELFMAF
+316 QVLPDDLELFMAF

-414 VENVARNLR
+414 VENVAKNLR
-423 SGMSRYDAALT
+423 SGMTRYEAALS

-441 PITAMTATLAVVY
+441 PIAAMTATLAVVY

-464 GVLFREFAFALGIA
+464 GVLFREFAFALAVA
-478 VLISGFVAL
+478 VLISGFVAM
-487 TLSPILSAWVCPDQ
+487 TLSPILSAWVCPSKGD
-501 GHESATTRWVNRR
+501 ESAATHWINQR
-514 FDRTAD
+514 FDATAAA
-520 IYARVVDFSLKWR
+520 YARVVDFSIQWR

-538 ASVFFSLLSAP
+538 AGIFFSLLSAP
-549 LYLFS
+549 LYIYS

-568 LVFESAPEASLT
+568 LVVEAAPDASLE
-580 ETLEGFYQ
+580 ETLDGFYQ
-588 VVSTLDDKPEP
+588 VVSTLEDKPEP
-599 SYMWQIVTPTGGFG
+599 SYMWQVVTPTGGFG
-613 GQEFVPPGDRD
+613 GQEFVTPDERE
-624 RPVKDMVFEIYQSIK
+624 RPVKDMVFEIYESIK
-639 DSAIVSAIP
+639 QSSIVSAIP

-675 LKVARSIVDEA
+675 LRYARSIVEEA
-686 QSSGNFLFVETD
+686 QAAGRFLFVETD

-703 VEAQFEIDKERLADL
+703 MEAQFELDKERLADL
-718 GMSLGDLSGQIGL
+718 GMSLGDLSAQMSL
-731 MVSPAYITRFDERG
+731 MVSPAYVTRFDERG
-745 RAYRVIP
+745 RSYRVIP
-752 MLEDAQR
+752 MLENAQR
-759 DSPSALLD
+759 DSPQALLD
-767 IPVKIPSGELV
+767 IPVRIPNGELV
-778 PFGSLVTLTRTTE
+778 PFGSLVSLQRSTE

-819 LSMIESIAERTLPD
+819 LSLIESIAERTLPD

-840 GESRELRSEGNTMT
+840 GESRELRSEGSTMT

-859 ATVLVFLVLAIQ
+859 ATVLVFFVLAVQ

-912 ITLVGLVTKN
+912 VTLVGLVTKN
-922 AILIVDFANH
+922 AILIVDFANQ
-932 ERMAGVD
+932 ERVAGVAKFD
-939 KLNAIRN
+939 AIRH
-946 GAIARLRPVLMTT
+946 GAVARLRPVLMTT

-995 LFTLVILPAIYAV
+995 LFTLIILPAIYAV
-1008 LASNRDMTKDITT
+1008 LASNRDMTMDAGVSIS
-1021 DSAPVEDNQKALAEF
+1021 DAGADNPHAL

>member
-1 MSSYQDRPRW
+1 MTAHQDRPRW
-11 NDIFVKRPVIAI
+11 NDIFVQRPVIAV
-23 VVSLLL
+23 VVSLFL

-35 SAIDIP
+35 AAIDIP

-49 SSSIQIM
+49 SSSIQII

-82 PGVDYVESTT
+82 PGVDYVESAT
-92 TSGESIVTAWMKLN
+92 TSGESIVTAWLQLN

-124 LELPDGAEDPFIE
+124 LELPEGAEDPFIE

-144 YASFYLAVRVPETRP
+144 YASFYLAVRIPENRP

-188 VRPAMRIWL
+188 VKPAMRIWL
-197 NAWKMAALNVTAH
+197 NAWKMAALDVTAH
-210 EVRDTLQS
+210 DVRETLQN
-218 NNVIS
+218 NNVIG

-228 ESATQRITLKTDAT
+228 ENATQRITLKTDST

-248 FQSMIIRS
+248 FQAMIIRARD
-256 ENGAEIRLGDVARI
+256 GAEIRLGDVARI
-270 ELGIEEMQ
+270 ELGLEEMQ
-278 MRSRYDQDI
+278 RRSRYDQDL

-303 VADALYDRIEEIN
+303 VADALYDRIDDIN
-316 KILPDDLELFMAF
+316 QVLPDDLELFMAF

-414 VENVARNLR
+414 VENVAKNLR
-423 SGMSRYDAALT
+423 SGMTRYEAALS

-441 PITAMTATLAVVY
+441 PIAAMTATLAVVY

-464 GVLFREFAFALGIA
+464 GVLFREFAFALAVA
-478 VLISGFVAL
+478 VLISGFVAM
-487 TLSPILSAWVCPDQ
+487 TLSPILSAWVCPSKGD
-501 GHESATTRWVNRR
+501 ESAATHWVNQR
-514 FDRTAD
+514 FDATAAA
-520 IYARVVDFSLKWR
+520 YARVVDFSIQWR

-538 ASVFFSLLSAP
+538 AGIFFSLLSAP
-549 LYLFS
+549 LYIYS

-568 LVFESAPEASLT
+568 LVVEAAPDASLE
-580 ETLEGFYQ
+580 ETLDGFYQ
-588 VVSTLDDKPEP
+588 VVSTLEDKPEP
-599 SYMWQIVTPTGGFG
+599 SYMWQVVTPTGGFG
-613 GQEFVPPGDRD
+613 GQEFVTPDERE
-624 RPVKDMVFEIYQSIK
+624 RPVKDMVFEIYESIK
-639 DSAIVSAIP
+639 QSSIVSAIP

-675 LKVARSIVDEA
+675 LKYARSIVEEA
-686 QSSGNFLFVETD
+686 QAAGRFLFVETD

-703 VEAQFEIDKERLADL
+703 MEAQFELDKERLADL
-718 GMSLGDLSGQIGL
+718 GMSLGDLSAQMSL
-731 MVSPAYITRFDERG
+731 MVSPAYVTRFDERG
-745 RAYRVIP
+745 RSYRVIP
-752 MLEDAQR
+752 MLENAQR
-759 DSPSALLD
+759 DSPQALLD
-767 IPVKIPSGELV
+767 IPVRVPNGELV
-778 PFGSLVTLTRTTE
+778 PFGSLVSLQRSTE

-819 LSMIESIAERTLPD
+819 LSLIESIAERTLPD

-840 GESRELRSEGNTMT
+840 GESRELRSEGSTMT

-859 ATVLVFLVLAIQ
+859 ATVLVFFVLAVQ

-912 ITLVGLVTKN
+912 VTLVGLVTKN
-922 AILIVDFANH
+922 AILIVDFANQ
-932 ERMAGVD
+932 ERVAGVAKFD
-939 KLNAIRN
+939 AIRH
-946 GAIARLRPVLMTT
+946 GAVARLRPVLMTT

-971 VTGAGA
+971 VSGAGA

-995 LFTLVILPAIYAV
+995 LFTLIILPAIYAV
-1008 LASNRDMTKDITT
+1008 LASNRDMTMDAGVSIS
-1021 DSAPVEDNQKALAEF
+1021 DAGADNPHAL